1 MAADDRRICEQVR
14 RVLTSYWI
22 DLAELRFT
30 CTRGTL
36 RFTGILRRLPSEE
49 RRTAL
54 HGPLLEVLSHEI
66 KRLRGVS
73 RVYFT
78 GVTVDDPERSN
89 QPVERTTLRLI
100 EEDDEPENTAELETT
115 E

>member
-1 MAADDRRICEQVR
+1 MPAEDRRVCEQVR
-14 RVLTSYWI
+14 RILTSYWI

-49 RRTAL
+49 RRTPL
-54 HGPLLEVLSHEI
+54 HAPLLEVVANEI
-66 KRLRGVS
+66 KRLRGVN

-78 GVTVDDPERSN
+78 GVTVDDAERCSM
-89 QPVERTTLRLI
+89 PAERTTLRLV
-100 EEDDEPENTAELETT
+100 EEEEKTQTPEPEAT